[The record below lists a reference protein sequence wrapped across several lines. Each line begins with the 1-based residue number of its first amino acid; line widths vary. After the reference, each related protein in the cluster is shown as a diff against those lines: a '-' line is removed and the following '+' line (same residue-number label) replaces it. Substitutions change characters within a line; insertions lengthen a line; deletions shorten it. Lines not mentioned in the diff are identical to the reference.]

1 MFRLWKGRKDAENK
15 TNNLNEKN
23 THEIKTQNTENEM
36 ETTQKIWIN
45 QAAILL
51 IFATFSRSTILA
63 AKRSVPMMM

>member
-23 THEIKTQNTENEM
+23 THEINLKLRMMAQM
-36 ETTQKIWIN
+36 VQIWIN

>member
-23 THEIKTQNTENEM
+23 THEIKSQIENDGTM
-36 ETTQKIWIN
+36 VQIWIN

>member
-23 THEIKTQNTENEM
+23 THEIKSQIEM
-36 ETTQKIWIN
+36 MAQMVQIWIN

>member
-23 THEIKTQNTENEM
+23 THEIKSQIKRM
-36 ETTQKIWIN
+36 MAQMVQIWIN